1 MGTRFASLR
10 SLAAAGALSAS
21 LAVLPTHS
29 YAGQDEEIFALGAA
43 AGAAAVVVL
52 GALGVGANRLQERGT
67 VQPLAY
73 GPDTQSNA
81 HIAYCQQR
89 YRTYRVSDG
98 TFQPN
103 NGPRRLCQSPYL

>member
-1 MGTRFASLR
+1 MGTRFPSFR
-10 SLAAAGALSAS
+10 SLAVAGALSA
-21 LAVLPTHS
+21 AIALPTQS
-29 YAGQDEEIFALGAA
+29 YAGDDEERFALGAL

-52 GALGVGANRLQERGT
+52 GAIGVGANRAQDRSVE
-67 VQPLAY
+67 PLAY
-73 GPDTQSNA
+73 GPDTRSNA

-103 NGPRRLCQSPYL
+103 EGPRRLCRSPYAS